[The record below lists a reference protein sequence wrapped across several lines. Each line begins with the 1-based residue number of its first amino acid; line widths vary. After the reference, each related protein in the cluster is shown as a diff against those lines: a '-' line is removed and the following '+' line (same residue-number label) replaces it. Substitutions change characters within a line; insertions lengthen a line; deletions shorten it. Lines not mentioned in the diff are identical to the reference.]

1 MRITLKH
8 GLRSS
13 TLTEPK
19 GRNVK
24 MSLLRNVPR
33 VIAIAIAVMILF
45 SSLQTGVR
53 AQTDLNP
60 IVILYDASHDPQHDV
75 TDAES
80 GLKLMIDMV
89 NASTRYI
96 VRINNHELTDAIL
109 NDVDVL
115 IISTPDDDLPYSNA
129 EAASISEMLVNG
141 SSLFLLGDPTID
153 QSTGYWADGPMQDMG
168 ENIALNDLLDAIN
181 VTGVRFSI
189 NETESGAFYA
199 DTMFD
204 YDHPVFN
211 ASYPYMIKLDTST
224 WKSSHPILRN
234 INELFTMTSTLKPID
249 LASGIA
255 SGYETT
261 FAQYRAGP
269 NSWANYSYPNITL
282 SDFEEH
288 PQSYSAINGTF
299 PSWMSA
305 FEYNESRIVI
315 IGSTIMFTGM
325 NLDFPDT
332 DLRWFYMG
340 DNARLFM
347 NIINWL
353 SYEFVEAPSAL
364 VPMIMISTAVTVIG
378 LVFYI
383 SKKIR

>member
-1 MRITLKH
+1 MLSYMRITLKH

-234 INELFTMTSTLKPID
+234 INELFTMTSTLKPNH
-249 LASGIA
+249 SM
-255 SGYETT
+255 EV
-261 FAQYRAGP
+261 P
-269 NSWANYSYPNITL
+269 
-282 SDFEEH
+282 
-288 PQSYSAINGTF
+288 
-299 PSWMSA
+299 
-305 FEYNESRIVI
+305 
-315 IGSTIMFTGM
+315 IGSVRGCVRSGPRIG
-325 NLDFPDT
+325 D
-332 DLRWFYMG
+332 RWCG
-340 DNARLFM
+340 
-347 NIINWL
+347 
-353 SYEFVEAPSAL
+353 
-364 VPMIMISTAVTVIG
+364 
-378 LVFYI
+378 
-383 SKKIR
+383 